1 MREGYLLCLRTRNMG
16 LVQETGREWQ
26 GNGGKLA
33 QPSGG
38 EKGRGDRVWGS
49 GVRLGMGKTLLC

>member
-1 MREGYLLCLRTRNMG
+1 MG